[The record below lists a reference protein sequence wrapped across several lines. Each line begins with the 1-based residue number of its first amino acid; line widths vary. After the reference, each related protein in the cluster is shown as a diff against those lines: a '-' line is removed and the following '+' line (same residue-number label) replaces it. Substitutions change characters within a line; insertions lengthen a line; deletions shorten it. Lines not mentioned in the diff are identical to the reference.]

1 MRTSK
6 PRQHCIALTGCIM
19 AFTTVAPLPATAQ
32 DIANYTP
39 VTEARLLKPEAE
51 NWLHYRGNFEGW
63 GYSPLDKITPDN
75 VRMLQPVWTLSTGV
89 VEGHQAPPFVN
100 NGVMF
105 VTTPGNQVLALNAK
119 TGDIIWR
126 YKRELPEDII
136 QSHPTSRGVGLFE
149 DKVYIATLDAF
160 VVALDA
166 KTGKVVWETRV
177 DDYRRAY
184 YFTLAPL
191 VAKGKVMVG
200 TSGGEFGIRGYVAA
214 LDARTGK
221 EIWRTYTIPAPG
233 EPGHDTWKDGDHWK
247 TGGGSVWITGHY
259 DPKLNLVYWGTG
271 NPGPWVG
278 DMHPGDSLYTASV
291 VALDA
296 DTGKL
301 RAYHQYVP
309 NESWDWDEVS
319 APLLIEYTRKGRT
332 IPGLVHPG
340 RNGYLWLLERQ
351 QDAIKFVDAKPFVK
365 QEVFTAID
373 PVTGRPSWDE
383 SKKPATGKSVTF
395 CPSHWGGKDWPPA
408 AWNPKTRLLY
418 VPAQENL
425 CSTLKSDEKRP
436 EYEAGKRFVGTDAA
450 ATRVFRR
457 AGANHI
463 GELQAWNLETGE
475 KVWTFEYPHINW
487 GPVLTTG
494 GGLVFAGGS
503 SDRMFRAFDAKTG
516 KVLWQFRANSGITA
530 VPVSYMVDGVQ
541 YIAVQAGWGVD
552 AQKMIARLD
561 QTMGTTTHVPQ
572 GGVIWV
578 FAVRN

>member
-1 MRTSK
+1 MHTNIVRPHRHIITA
-6 PRQHCIALTGCIM
+6 CFALLTAIA
-19 AFTTVAPLPATAQ
+19 APAATA
-32 DIANYTP
+32 AVAEYSP
-39 VTEARLLKPEAE
+39 VTESRLLKPEPE

-63 GYSPLDKITPDN
+63 GYSPLEKITPRN
-75 VRMLQPVWTLSTGV
+75 VRRLTPVWTLSTGA

-100 NGVMF
+100 NGMMF
-105 VTTPGNQVLALNAK
+105 VSTPGNQVLALNAK
-119 TGDIIWR
+119 TGDLIWR
-126 YKRELPEDII
+126 YKRDLPEDIV
-136 QSHPTSRGVGLFE
+136 QSHPTNRGVALYE
-149 DKVYIATLDAF
+149 DKVYLATLDAF

-166 KTGKVVWETRV
+166 KTGKVLWEAKV
-177 DDYRRAY
+177 DDYKRAY

-214 LDARTGK
+214 LDAQTGK
-221 EIWRTYTIPAPG
+221 EAWRTYTIPAPG
-233 EPGHDTWKDGDHWK
+233 EAGHDTWKREDQWK

-259 DPKLNLVYWGTG
+259 DPKLNLAYWGTG
-271 NPGPWVG
+271 NPGPWLG
-278 DMHPGDSLYTASV
+278 DMRPGDSLYTASV
-291 VALDA
+291 IALDV

-301 RAYHQYVP
+301 RGYHQFTP

-319 APLLIEYTRKGRT
+319 APLLVDYKRNGRN
-332 IPGLVHPG
+332 ISGLVHPG

-383 SKKPATGKSVTF
+383 SKKPGAGRSATF

-418 VPAQENL
+418 IPAQENL
-425 CSTLKSDEKRP
+425 CATLKGEDKAP
-436 EYEAGKRFVGTDAA
+436 TYEAGKRFVGTDAN

-457 AGANHI
+457 EGATHI
-463 GELQAWNLETGE
+463 GELQAWDLDTGK

-503 SDRMFRAFDAKTG
+503 SDRMFRAFDASTG
-516 KVLWQFRANSGITA
+516 KVLWEFKANSGITA
-530 VPVSYMVDGVQ
+530 VPISYMVDGVQ

-552 AQKMIARLD
+552 AAKMITRLD
-561 QTMGTTTHVPQ
+561 QTMKTSTHVPQ

-578 FAVRN
+578 FAVRD

>member
-1 MRTSK
+1 MRTTRQRY
-6 PRQHCIALTGCIM
+6 PRRTVIAGLAM
-19 AFTTVAPLPATAQ
+19 LAAFAAQPAGAQ
-32 DIANYTP
+32 NIANYQP
-39 VTEARLLKPEAE
+39 VTEARLLKPEPQ

-63 GYSPLDKITPDN
+63 GYSSLDRITTQN
-75 VRMLQPVWTLSTGV
+75 VRRLKPVWTFSTGT

-105 VTTPGNQVLALNAK
+105 VSTPGNQVLALNAK
-119 TGDIIWR
+119 TGDLIWR

-136 QSHPTSRGVGLFE
+136 QSHPTNRGIALFE
-149 DKVYIATLDAF
+149 DKVYLATLDAF

-166 KTGKVVWETRV
+166 KTGKMLWESKV
-177 DDYRRAY
+177 DDYKRAY

-191 VAKGKVMVG
+191 IAKGKVMVG

-214 LDARTGK
+214 LDAQTGK
-221 EIWRTYTIPAPG
+221 EVWRTYTVPAPG
-233 EPGHDTWKDGDHWK
+233 EPGHDSWQGEDHWK
-247 TGGGSVWITGHY
+247 TGGGSVWVTGHY
-259 DPKLNLVYWGTG
+259 DPKLNTAYWGTG
-271 NPGPWVG
+271 NPSPWVG

-291 VALDA
+291 IALDV
-296 DTGKL
+296 DTGKM
-301 RAYHQYVP
+301 RAYHQYTP

-319 APLLIEYTRKGRT
+319 APLLIEFKRNGRD
-332 IPGLVHPG
+332 IQGLVHPG

-373 PVTGRPSWDE
+373 PTTGRPSVDE
-383 SKKPATGKSVTF
+383 SKKPAIGKTVTF

-418 VPAQENL
+418 VPAHENL
-425 CSTLKSDEKRP
+425 CSTFKSDEKRP
-436 EYEAGKRFVGTDAA
+436 DYEAGKRFAGTDAA

-457 AGANHI
+457 EGAKHI
-463 GELQAWNLETGE
+463 GELQAWDLDTGK
-475 KVWTFEYPHINW
+475 KVWTYEYPHINW

-503 SDRMFRAFDAKTG
+503 SDRMFRAFDARTG
-516 KVLWQFRANSGITA
+516 KVLWEFRANSGVTA

-541 YIAVQAGWGVD
+541 YIAVQAGLGVD
-552 AQKMIARLD
+552 AQKMITRLD
-561 QTMGTTTHVPQ
+561 QTMKTSTYVPQ

-578 FAVRN
+578 FAVKD

>member
-1 MRTSK
+1 
-6 PRQHCIALTGCIM
+6 
-19 AFTTVAPLPATAQ
+19 
-32 DIANYTP
+32 
-39 VTEARLLKPEAE
+39 
-51 NWLHYRGNFEGW
+51 
-63 GYSPLDKITPDN
+63 
-75 VRMLQPVWTLSTGV
+75 
-89 VEGHQAPPFVN
+89 
-100 NGVMF
+100 
-105 VTTPGNQVLALNAK
+105 
-119 TGDIIWR
+119 
-126 YKRELPEDII
+126 
-136 QSHPTSRGVGLFE
+136 
-149 DKVYIATLDAF
+149 
-160 VVALDA
+160 
-166 KTGKVVWETRV
+166 VWETKV
-177 DDYRRAY
+177 EDYKRAY

-191 VAKGKVMVG
+191 VAKGRVMVG
-200 TSGGEFGIRGYVAA
+200 TSGGEYGIRGHVTA
-214 LDARTGK
+214 LDAQTGK
-221 EIWRTYTIPAPG
+221 EVWRTYTIPAPG
-233 EPGHDTWKDGDHWK
+233 EPGSETWKGEDHWK

-291 VALDA
+291 VALDV

-319 APLLIEYTRKGRT
+319 TPLLIEYKRKGRSIT
-332 IPGLVHPG
+332 GLVHPA

-351 QDAIKFVDAKPFVK
+351 QDAIKFIDARPYVK

-373 PVTGRPSWDE
+373 PLTGRPSWDE
-383 SKKPATGKSVTF
+383 SKKPATGKTVTF

-418 VPAQENL
+418 IPAQENL
-425 CSTLKSDEKRP
+425 CSTLAGEEKRP
-436 EYEAGKRFVGTDAA
+436 VHEPGKRFYGVDVTK
-450 ATRVFRR
+450 TRVFKRP
-457 AGANHI
+457 GADHV
-463 GELQAWNLETGE
+463 GELQAWNLDTGK

-503 SDRMFRAFDAKTG
+503 SDRMFRAFDAKSG
-516 KVLWQFRANSGITA
+516 KVLWEFRANSGITA

-552 AQKMIARLD
+552 AQKMVARLD
-561 QTMGTTTHVPQ
+561 QTMGTSTYVPQ

-578 FAVRN
+578 FAVK